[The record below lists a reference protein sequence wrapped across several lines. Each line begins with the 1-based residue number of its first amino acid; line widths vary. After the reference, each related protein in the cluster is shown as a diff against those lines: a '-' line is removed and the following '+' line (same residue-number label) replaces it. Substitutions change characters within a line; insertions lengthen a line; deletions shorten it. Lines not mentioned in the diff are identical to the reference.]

1 MRAVPILLCLA
12 ANLAPIL
19 AMAADSYPSR
29 PVRLIV
35 PYAPGGG
42 SDTIARVIGQKL
54 GERLGQTFVIDTRPG
69 AASLI
74 GTEIAAKAG
83 ADGYTLILSDVPHA
97 INPAIATKPSY
108 DAVRDFA
115 PIMRV
120 ATSSQVLSAHPSF
133 KTATLREL
141 LALPRE
147 QTAKFALAT
156 TGQGGSPHMTYEL
169 LRMKTGLTLNLVP
182 YKGGAPAIADLV
194 ANQVPLAIT
203 GSPVVVGH
211 IKAGRIKGLGMTR
224 EKRHP
229 LLPGVPTF
237 IESGVPDFVVA
248 HWYGFLAPAGTP
260 PAVIRKLHQEIARA
274 LEQADVQE
282 RLAALALDLAPAG
295 PEDFRKMIENDVRR
309 WQDVAKSGIKLN

>member
-1 MRAVPILLCLA
+1 MRTLVLAVVSAVAWLPSAPA
-12 ANLAPIL
+12 AAG
-19 AMAADSYPSR
+19 YPER
-29 PVRLIV
+29 PVRVIV

-54 GERLGQTFVIDTRPG
+54 SERLKQPFVIDARPG

-74 GTEIAAKAG
+74 GTEIAAKANG
-83 ADGYTLILSDVPHA
+83 DGYTLILSDVPHV
-97 INPAIATKPSY
+97 INPATAAKPSY
-108 DAVRDFA
+108 DAVKDFT

-133 KTATLREL
+133 KSASLRDL

-147 QTAKFALAT
+147 QTAKLSLAT
-156 TGQGGSPHMTYEL
+156 TGQGGSPHMTFEL
-169 LRMKTGLTLNLVP
+169 LRIRTGLALNVVP

-211 IKAGRIKGLGMTR
+211 IKAGRIRGLGMTR
-224 EKRHP
+224 DTRHP
-229 LLPGVPTF
+229 LLPDVPTF
-237 IESGVPDFVVA
+237 IESGVADFVVA
-248 HWYGFLAPAGTP
+248 HRYGFLAPAGTP
-260 PAVIRKLHQEIARA
+260 RPVVKILHQEIGRA

-282 RLAALALDLAPAG
+282 RLANLALDLAPLG
-295 PEDFRKMIENDVRR
+295 PEEFGKMIESDVRR
-309 WQDVAKSGIKLN
+309 WKEVVAKSGIKLN